1 MPVQTYANLNQAGRE
16 ELMSVDGIDSLV
28 ADRIIAYREQ
38 HGEFKS
44 IEDLRNI
51 PEISDSLFERIKN
64 SVTVAGPAS
73 SSEESTGCRSTF
85 RL

>member
-1 MPVQTYANLNQAGRE
+1 MPVQSHVQLNRAGRE
-16 ELMSVDGIDSLV
+16 ELMSIEGVDSSI

-44 IEDLRNI
+44 VEDLRNV
-51 PEISDSLFERIKN
+51 PGLDESQFDRIKN
-64 SVTVAGPAS
+64 SVTVAGSAS
-73 SSEESTGCRSTF
+73 SSEESAGCRSTF